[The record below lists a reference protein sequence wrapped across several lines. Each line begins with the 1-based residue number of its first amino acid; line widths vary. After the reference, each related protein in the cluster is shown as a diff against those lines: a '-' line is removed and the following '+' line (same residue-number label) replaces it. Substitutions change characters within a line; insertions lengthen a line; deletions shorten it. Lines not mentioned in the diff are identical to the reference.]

1 MVALQS
7 THEYVAVVP
16 KKQIKKVLSIASGR
30 TANRKWSFE
39 LVMIP
44 LWMDMTPK
52 VQKRSETGD
61 LDSGSDLS

>member
-30 TANRKWSFE
+30 TANRIWSFE
-39 LVMIP
+39 HRNYFSL
-44 LWMDMTPK
+44 DGDDPK
-52 VQKRSETGD
+52 STEEE
-61 LDSGSDLS
+61 